1 MSKKWNT
8 VNIQYDKKNNII
20 VLPIKSDEVL
30 PAFLHYLL
38 EFNNLPQNATMKFLD
53 QTVKLE
59 KTDQDY
65 IYRRV

>member
-8 VNIQYDKKNNII
+8 INIQYDKKNNII

-30 PAFLHYLL
+30 PAFLYYLL
-38 EFNNLPQNATMKFLD
+38 EFNKLPQDATMKFLD

-59 KTDQDY
+59 KTDQNY
-65 IYRRV
+65 IYRRI